1 MGRSLAD
8 VQGFVE
14 RLVIETAERSYFDGK
29 LISGVNRPAIRML
42 SPAAAFYAANFA
54 VPMLCLFILS
64 FWRAEGFAMIPDF
77 TFSNYAKI
85 ADSTLYRALILRTI
99 GLGLIVALIA
109 MPLAFVLSYLMRFTF
124 EWRARL
130 VLQLILLSMFS
141 GYLVRIYAWRT
152 ILGKQGLLNAML
164 QWLGLTDQPLA
175 FLIYSNFAVVVTL
188 TALLLPLAV
197 LPIYSAMCNV
207 SRDHLEA
214 ARDLGSSGGHLV
226 RTILLPMV
234 LPGVRAAF
242 AFAFFLAA
250 GDFVTPALV
259 GGAQSLMIGNVVADQ
274 FRGVG
279 SNWPL
284 GAALAFVTI
293 AAVLAIYF
301 AGIGLLRRFTAW

>member
-1 MGRSLAD
+1 MGRSLANL
-8 VQGFVE
+8 QGFVE
-14 RLVIETAERSYFDGK
+14 FLASVTVGRSYFRVK
-29 LISGVNRPAIRML
+29 PISSANGSAFRML
-42 SPAAAFYAANFA
+42 SPAIAFYAACFA
-54 VPMLCLFILS
+54 VPMVCLFILG
-64 FWRAEGFAMIPDF
+64 FWRAEGFAIIPAF
-77 TFSNYAKI
+77 TLSNYARI
-85 ADSTLYRALILRTI
+85 AASSLYRALIFRTI
-99 GLGLIVALIA
+99 ILGLITASIV
-109 MPLAFVLSYLMRFTF
+109 MPLAFTLSYLMRFVF
-124 EWRARL
+124 ERRARL

-188 TALLLPLAV
+188 TGLLLPLAV

-214 ARDLGSSGGHLV
+214 ARDLGSSGGHLI

-234 LPGVRAAF
+234 LPGVRAGF
-242 AFAFFLAA
+242 AFTFFLAA

-259 GGAQSLMIGNVVADQ
+259 GGAQSLMIGNVIADQ

-293 AAVLAIYF
+293 AAVLTIYS
-301 AGIGLLRRFTAW
+301 ASVALLRRFAAW